1 MCGKAERPCGRGG
14 EFASIIREGNALRF
28 FEDDAGRADARIRK
42 VLSERDSLGPG
53 RDEGAGRLKTVS
65 WKSFP
70 EVRSV
75 DESRSFAGP
84 HPCRCGKEWLQE
96 VRRDARSLIL
106 SLVAPDASHHA
117 LRLCADGR
125 CKKRGHGSLRPGPQH
140 LSPSHRRGVCDTE
153 YLSMRGHVRSYAEI
167 DRLIDRER
175 IAMALVIPAGFERR
189 FKSGK
194 RNPDVQLIT
203 DGSDA
208 TTATVAIGYAS
219 AIIKNF
225 NLDLKVRELA
235 RAGIREPKMPVEY
248 AAEYG
253 IIPSSRAR
261 NFLIPGLVVL
271 LLAIISALIAS
282 LTISREW
289 ERGTMETLI
298 TTPVR
303 GYELVLGKLIPYLII
318 GLFDVAETITLGYF
332 VFDVP
337 LRGSFVE
344 LGLVSLLFLAGTSS
358 LGILISAA
366 TRVQVLSV
374 QAAMVVTLPAL
385 VHPVGIHL
393 SDQEPA
399 GRRPGHHL
407 SRPERNT

>member
-1 MCGKAERPCGRGG
+1 MKAGI
-14 EFASIIREGNALRF
+14 SLIRILAV
-28 FEDDAGRADARIRK
+28 A
-42 VLSERDSLGPG
+42 
-53 RDEGAGRLKTVS
+53 
-65 WKSFP
+65 
-70 EVRSV
+70 
-75 DESRSFAGP
+75 
-84 HPCRCGKEWLQE
+84 GKEWLQ

-106 SLVAPDASHHA
+106 SLVAPAMLIMLFGYA
-117 LRLCADGR
+117 LTVDVKNVGMAVYDQDR
-125 CKKRGHGSLRPGPQH
+125 ST
-140 LSPSHRRGVCDTE
+140 LSRRFVEEFAHTE
-153 YLSMRGHVRSYAEI
+153 YLAIRGHVRSYAEI
-167 DRLIDRER
+167 DRLIDREK

-194 RNPDVQLIT
+194 STDVQLIT

-219 AIIKNF
+219 AIVMNL

-235 RAGIREPKMPVEY
+235 RAGIREPKMPVE
-248 AAEYG
+248 
-253 IIPSSRAR
+253 IRSRIWYNPELESK
-261 NFLIPGLVVL
+261 NFIIPGLVVL
-271 LLAIISALIAS
+271 ILAIISALIAS

-303 GYELVLGKLIPYLII
+303 GYELVLGKLIPYLLI
-318 GLFDVAETITLGYF
+318 GLFDVAATMTLGYF

-344 LGLVSLLFLAGTSS
+344 LCLVALLFLAGTSC

-374 QAAMVVTLPAL
+374 QVAMVVTYLPSFILSGFIFPIKSMPVVVQAITYLIPARYLIVLVKGIAL
-385 VHPVGIHL
+385 KGVSISLLWTQIVFLAVFALFVLAGSVKKL
-393 SDQEPA
+393 SM
-399 GRRPGHHL
+399 RL
-407 SRPERNT
+407 PEARS

>member
-1 MCGKAERPCGRGG
+1 MKAGH
-14 EFASIIREGNALRF
+14 SLV
-28 FEDDAGRADARIRK
+28 RILA
-42 VLSERDSLGPG
+42 V
-53 RDEGAGRLKTVS
+53 A
-65 WKSFP
+65 
-70 EVRSV
+70 
-75 DESRSFAGP
+75 
-84 HPCRCGKEWLQE
+84 GKEWLQ

-106 SLVAPDASHHA
+106 SLVAPTLLIMLFGYA
-117 LRLCADGR
+117 LTVDVKNVGMAVYDQDR
-125 CKKRGHGSLRPGPQH
+125 ST
-140 LSPSHRRGVCDTE
+140 LSRRFVEEFAHTE

-194 RNPDVQLIT
+194 STDVQLIT

-219 AIIKNF
+219 AIIMNF

-235 RAGIREPKMPVEY
+235 RAGIREPKMPVE
-248 AAEYG
+248 
-253 IIPSSRAR
+253 IRSRIWYNPELESK

-271 LLAIISALIAS
+271 ILAIISALIAS

-318 GLFDVAETITLGYF
+318 GLFDVAATITLGYF

-374 QAAMVVTLPAL
+374 QAAMVVTYLPSFILSGFIFPIKSMPVVVQAITYLVPAKYLIVLIKGIALKGVSVGLLWTQIVFLAVFAL
-385 VHPVGIHL
+385 VVLAGSVRKL
-393 SDQEPA
+393 SM
-399 GRRPGHHL
+399 RL
-407 SRPERNT
+407 PEARS

>member
-1 MCGKAERPCGRGG
+1 MKAGHSLVR
-14 EFASIIREGNALRF
+14 
-28 FEDDAGRADARIRK
+28 
-42 VLSERDSLGPG
+42 VL
-53 RDEGAGRLKTVS
+53 AV
-65 WKSFP
+65 
-70 EVRSV
+70 
-75 DESRSFAGP
+75 A
-84 HPCRCGKEWLQE
+84 GKEWLQ

-106 SLVAPDASHHA
+106 SLVAPALLIMLFGYALTVDVKNVGMAVYDQDRSTLSRRFVEEFSH
-117 LRLCADGR
+117 
-125 CKKRGHGSLRPGPQH
+125 
-140 LSPSHRRGVCDTE
+140 TE

-194 RNPDVQLIT
+194 STEVQLVT

-219 AIIKNF
+219 AIIMNF

-235 RAGIREPKMPVEY
+235 RAGIREPKMPVE
-248 AAEYG
+248 
-253 IIPSSRAR
+253 IRSRIWYNPELESK
-261 NFLIPGLVVL
+261 NFIIPGLVVL
-271 LLAIISALIAS
+271 ILAIISALIAS

-303 GYELVLGKLIPYLII
+303 GFELVLGKLIPYLII
-318 GLFDVAETITLGYF
+318 GLFDVAATITLGYF

-337 LRGSFVE
+337 LKGSFVE

-374 QAAMVVTLPAL
+374 QAAMVVTYLPSFILSGFIFPIKSMPVVVQAITYLIPAKYLIVLIKGIAL
-385 VHPVGIHL
+385 KGVSVGLLWTQIVFLAVFALAVLAGSVRKL
-393 SDQEPA
+393 SM
-399 GRRPGHHL
+399 RL
-407 SRPERNT
+407 PEARS